1 MKDNSP
7 QVSIRLTLPSPVST
21 SPTTNT
27 HQWNFDTSYL
37 NLPGIFYTPAKPIA
51 VQLPQLV
58 LFNRALACDLGLNA
72 DALAEPASALIFAG
86 NVLPEG
92 ATPIAQA
99 YAGHQFAHFTL
110 LGDGRAILLGEHVV
124 SSERLPNR
132 KDAIRGSGGPGAS
145 MRWDIQLKGPGQTPY
160 SRRGDGRAALG
171 PMLREYIISEGMA
184 ALGIPTTRSLAV
196 VATGEPVYRENILP
210 GAVLTRVAASHIRV
224 GTFEYASSTG
234 DLSALTALAD
244 YTIRR
249 HYPETLNAK
258 NPYLAFFQA
267 VAERQAK
274 LIAQWMQVGFI
285 HGVMNTDNMAL
296 SGETID
302 YGPCA
307 FMDAYDPATVFSSID
322 RHGRYAFGNQ
332 PRIASWNLARFAET
346 LLPLFNTD
354 EKKAIE
360 LGQAALTE
368 FGESF
373 NRHWVEGMRAKLGLI
388 GEEDADGELVTALL
402 DLMRQHQADYTNTFR
417 RLSGRAS
424 ASAENHGTMANE
436 LPGTETLFAAPEF
449 TAWAGNWWARV
460 KRQNISPA
468 EALTKM
474 RSLNPAVIP
483 RNHKVEEAL
492 AQAQGGAMPGSA
504 KEGVREPGAANEGN
518 LSKVHAL
525 LEAIKSP
532 FMETGENAVFRAPAP
547 KSDEPYRT
555 FCGT

>member
-1 MKDNSP
+1 MHSPFSSASHVDLTDNS
-7 QVSIRLTLPSPVST
+7 TGF
-21 SPTTNT
+21 
-27 HQWNFDTSYL
+27 NFDTTYL
-37 NLPGIFYTPAKPIA
+37 NLPGAFYAPAQPVA
-51 VQLPQLV
+51 VKLPQLV
-58 LFNRALACDLGLNA
+58 LFNRALAESLGLNA
-72 DALAEPASALIFAG
+72 DVLAEPTSALFFGG

-92 ATPIAQA
+92 STPIAQA
-99 YAGHQFAHFTL
+99 YAGHQFGHFTV

-124 SSERLPNR
+124 
-132 KDAIRGSGGPGAS
+132 RGSGGPGAS

-171 PMLREYIISEGMA
+171 PMLREYIISEAMF

-196 VATGEPVYRENILP
+196 VATGEPVYRENVLP

-224 GTFEYASSTG
+224 GTFEYAASQG
-234 DLSALTALAD
+234 DLSQVKALAD

-249 HYPETLNAK
+249 HYSETLNAE

-267 VAERQAK
+267 VAERQAE
-274 LIAQWMQVGFI
+274 LIAKWMQVGFI

-307 FMDAYDPATVFSSID
+307 FMDTYDPATVFSSID
-322 RHGRYAFGNQ
+322 QHGRYAFGNQ

-346 LLPLFNTD
+346 LLPLFDAD

-373 NRHWVEGMRAKLGLI
+373 NRHWVQGMRAKLGWI
-388 GEEDADGELVTALL
+388 GEEEDDAELVATLL
-402 DLMRQHQADYTNTFR
+402 QLMQKHEADYTNTFR
-417 RLSGRAS
+417 RLSGSAS
-424 ASAENHGTMANE
+424 ASAENHGTAANA
-436 LPGTETLFAAPEF
+436 LPGTETLFATPEF
-449 TAWAGNWWARV
+449 TAWAGNWWARI
-460 KRQNISPA
+460 KRQNILPA
-468 EALTKM
+468 EALTNM
-474 RSLNPAVIP
+474 RSVNPAVIA

-492 AQAQGGAMPGSA
+492 S
-504 KEGVREPGAANEGN
+504 AANEGN
-518 LSKVHAL
+518 LSAVQKL
-525 LEAIKSP
+525 LDVLHKP
-532 FMETGENAVFRAPAP
+532 FAETAENAAYREPAP
-547 KSDEPYRT
+547 PSNEPYRT

>member
-1 MKDNSP
+1 MPDTKTLTNKAGSP
-7 QVSIRLTLPSPVST
+7 EDAPSVQREPDAAM
-21 SPTTNT
+21 
-27 HQWNFDTSYL
+27 HIGWNFDTSYL
-37 NLPGIFYTPAKPIA
+37 SLPAAFHSVAQPVP
-51 VQLPQLV
+51 VRLPQLV
-58 LFNRALACDLGLNA
+58 LFNRGLANKLGLNA
-72 DALAEPASALIFAG
+72 DVLSDPTSALIFAG

-92 ATPIAQA
+92 ASPIAQA
-99 YAGHQFAHFTL
+99 YAGHQFGHFTM
-110 LGDGRAILLGEHVV
+110 LGDGRAILLGEQITPEG
-124 SSERLPNR
+124 ERF
-132 KDAIRGSGGPGAS
+132 
-145 MRWDIQLKGPGQTPY
+145 DIQLKGPGQTPY

-171 PMLREYIISEGMA
+171 PMLREYIISEAMF

-196 VATGEPVYRENILP
+196 VATGEPVYRENVLP

-224 GTFEYASSTG
+224 GTFEYAASQG
-234 DLSALTALAD
+234 DLAMVKALAD

-249 HYPETLNAK
+249 HYGDAAAAQ

-322 RHGRYAFGNQ
+322 QHGRYAFGNQ

-346 LLPLFNTD
+346 LLPLFDAD
-354 EKKAIE
+354 EKRAIE
-360 LGQAALTE
+360 LGLAALAE

-373 NRHWVEGMRAKLGLI
+373 NRHWVQGMRAKLGLI

-402 DLMRQHQADYTNTFR
+402 SLMQQYQADYTNTFR
-417 RLSGRAS
+417 RLSGRERDEQSGGA
-424 ASAENHGTMANE
+424 AATNA
-436 LPGTETLFAAPEF
+436 LPGTEALFAAKEF
-449 TAWAGNWWARV
+449 VDWAGLWWARLG
-460 KRQNISPA
+460 RQNITQA
-468 EALTKM
+468 QALENM
-474 RSLNPAVIP
+474 RAINPAVIP

-492 AQAQGGAMPGSA
+492 QAAGTTGDISA
-504 KEGVREPGAANEGN
+504 TER
-518 LSKVHAL
+518 LLTAL
-525 LEAIKSP
+525 RTP
-532 FMETGENAVFRAPAP
+532 FEETEKNTAYRAPAP
-547 KSDEPYRT
+547 AANEPYRT